1 MFVDINS
8 DVGESYGNYIY
19 GNDEENMA
27 YLSSVNVACGLHA
40 GDPLVMR
47 ETVELASK
55 RNIAIG
61 AHPGFPDL
69 QGFGRR
75 KMELRPEEAKNFV
88 IYQIAALDGFL
99 RIAGKKLT
107 HVALHGALSVV
118 AKSDREI
125 AAAVMEGIREYDP
138 GLIFPGMPGLASYK
152 AAKALGMTVATI
164 VPVDLSFHKDGRS
177 IIERKKKPRDPREV
191 ARKALKLVKERK
203 LETVDGVDKDLKADI
218 LLVHGDG
225 PNVIEI
231 LREMRK
237 TLEAEGVKI
246 KPFPTFIREET

>member
-1 MFVDINS
+1 MFIDLNS
-8 DVGESYGNYIY
+8 DVGESYGNYMY

-27 YLSSVNVACGLHA
+27 YLSSVNVACGFHA
-40 GDPLVMR
+40 GDPQVMR
-47 ETVELASK
+47 ETVELAIK
-55 RNIAIG
+55 KNIAIG

-75 KMELRPEEAKNFV
+75 KMDLRPQEAKNFV

-99 RIAGKKLT
+99 KIAGKKLT

-118 AKSDREI
+118 AKFDREI
-125 AAAVMEGIREYDP
+125 AAAVLEGIREYDP
-138 GLIFPGMPGLASYK
+138 GLIFP
-152 AAKALGMTVATI
+152 ATI
-164 VPVDLSFHKDGRS
+164 VPIDLDFQQDGRS
-177 IIERKKKPRDPREV
+177 IIERKKKPRDPRDV

-225 PNVIEI
+225 PNAAEI

-237 TLEAEGVKI
+237 TLEADGIEI
-246 KPFPTFIREET
+246 KPFPTFV

>member
-1 MFVDINS
+1 MFVDLNS
-8 DVGESYGNYIY
+8 DVGESFGNYMY
-19 GNDEENMA
+19 GNDAENMA
-27 YLSSVNVACGLHA
+27 YLSSVNIACGFHA

-47 ETVELASK
+47 ETVELAVK
-55 RNIAIG
+55 KNIAIG

-75 KMELRPEEAKNFV
+75 RMDLRPEEAKNLV

-99 RIAGKKLT
+99 KINGEKLT

-125 AAAVMEGIREYDP
+125 AAAVLEAIHEYDP

-152 AAKALGMTVATI
+152 AAQSLGMKVATI
-164 VPVDLSFHKDGRS
+164 VPIDLSFHKDGRS
-177 IIERKKKPRDPREV
+177 IIERKKKARGPKEV

-203 LETVDGVDKDLKADI
+203 LETVEGVDKDLKADI
-218 LLVHGDG
+218 LLIHGDG
-225 PNVIEI
+225 PNAAEI

-237 TLEAEGVKI
+237 TLEADEIEI
-246 KPFPTFIREET
+246 KPFPTFI

>member
-1 MFVDINS
+1 MFIDLNS

-19 GNDEENMA
+19 GNDAENMA
-27 YLSSVNVACGLHA
+27 YLSSVNIACGLHA

-47 ETVELASK
+47 ETVALAIQ

-61 AHPGFPDL
+61 AHPGFPDR

-75 KMELRPEEAKNFV
+75 KMDLRPQEAKNYV
-88 IYQIAALDGFL
+88 IYQIAALDGFV

-138 GLIFPGMPGLASYK
+138 GLVFPGMPGLASY
-152 AAKALGMTVATI
+152 
-164 VPVDLSFHKDGRS
+164 
-177 IIERKKKPRDPREV
+177 
-191 ARKALKLVKERK
+191 
-203 LETVDGVDKDLKADI
+203 ETA
-218 LLVHGDG
+218 
-225 PNVIEI
+225 
-231 LREMRK
+231 
-237 TLEAEGVKI
+237 
-246 KPFPTFIREET
+246 

>member
-1 MFVDINS
+1 MFIDLNS
-8 DVGESYGNYIY
+8 DVGESYGNYLY

-27 YLSSVNVACGLHA
+27 YLSSVNIACGLHA

-47 ETVELASK
+47 ETVELAIK

-75 KMELRPEEAKNFV
+75 KIDLRPEEAKNFV
-88 IYQIAALDGFL
+88 IYQIAALDGFIK
-99 RIAGKKLT
+99 IAGKKLT

-118 AKSDREI
+118 AKSDRKI

-138 GLIFPGMPGLASYK
+138 GLIFPGMPGLASYEV
-152 AAKALGMTVATI
+152 AKSLGMKVATI
-164 VPVDLSFHKDGRS
+164 VPIDLNFHKDGRS
-177 IIERKKKPRDPREV
+177 IIERKKQPRDPKEV

-225 PNVIEI
+225 PNIVEI

-237 TLEAEGVKI
+237 TLEANGVKI
-246 KPFPTFIREET
+246 KPFPTFI